1 MTQTLSQL
9 ENSGAFIERHIGPDA
24 AQQQEML
31 NAVGAQSLNALTGQI
46 VPKDI
51 QLATPPQV
59 GAPATEYAALAE
71 LKAIAS
77 RNKRF
82 TSYIGMGYTAVQLP
96 PVILRNMLE
105 NPGWYTAYTPYQ
117 PEVSQGRL
125 EALLNFQQVTLD
137 LTGLDMAS
145 ASLLDEATAAAEAMA
160 MAKRVSKLKNAN
172 RFFVASDVH
181 PQTLDV
187 VRTRAETFGFEVIVD
202 DAQKVLDLTEEIIH
216 RDKLTA
222 FMVTHNMKNAIR
234 YGNRLIMMHEGR
246 IIYDV
251 SGEEKKNIQVADLLK
266 KFENSDGTLND
277 RMLPG

>member
-145 ASLLDEATAAAEAMA
+145 ASLLDEGHRCRRSNGDGETRQQTEKCQPLLRGFRCASA
-160 MAKRVSKLKNAN
+160 NAGCGPYSCRN
-172 RFFVASDVH
+172 LWF
-181 PQTLDV
+181 
-187 VRTRAETFGFEVIVD
+187 
-202 DAQKVLDLTEEIIH
+202 
-216 RDKLTA
+216 
-222 FMVTHNMKNAIR
+222 
-234 YGNRLIMMHEGR
+234 
-246 IIYDV
+246 
-251 SGEEKKNIQVADLLK
+251 
-266 KFENSDGTLND
+266 
-277 RMLPG
+277 

>member
-82 TSYIGMGYTAVQLP
+82 TSYIGMGYTAVHKQIKTLLFFIIFIIRLAGRESITNVLPVIGVTELVIFSISTSP
-96 PVILRNMLE
+96 PVI
-105 NPGWYTAYTPYQ
+105 PP
-117 PEVSQGRL
+117 
-125 EALLNFQQVTLD
+125 
-137 LTGLDMAS
+137 
-145 ASLLDEATAAAEAMA
+145 
-160 MAKRVSKLKNAN
+160 KR
-172 RFFVASDVH
+172 
-181 PQTLDV
+181 T
-187 VRTRAETFGFEVIVD
+187 
-202 DAQKVLDLTEEIIH
+202 
-216 RDKLTA
+216 
-222 FMVTHNMKNAIR
+222 
-234 YGNRLIMMHEGR
+234 
-246 IIYDV
+246 
-251 SGEEKKNIQVADLLK
+251 
-266 KFENSDGTLND
+266 
-277 RMLPG
+277 

>member
-82 TSYIGMGYTAVQLP
+82 TSYIGMGYTAVSSYRRLSC
-96 PVILRNMLE
+96 VTCWKILAGIPRTLRINLKS
-105 NPGWYTAYTPYQ
+105 PRA
-117 PEVSQGRL
+117 
-125 EALLNFQQVTLD
+125 ALKHCST
-137 LTGLDMAS
+137 S
-145 ASLLDEATAAAEAMA
+145 S
-160 MAKRVSKLKNAN
+160 R
-172 RFFVASDVH
+172 
-181 PQTLDV
+181 
-187 VRTRAETFGFEVIVD
+187 
-202 DAQKVLDLTEEIIH
+202 
-216 RDKLTA
+216 
-222 FMVTHNMKNAIR
+222 
-234 YGNRLIMMHEGR
+234 
-246 IIYDV
+246 
-251 SGEEKKNIQVADLLK
+251 
-266 KFENSDGTLND
+266 
-277 RMLPG
+277 

>member
-96 PVILRNMLE
+96 RAGIPRILRINLKS
-105 NPGWYTAYTPYQ
+105 PRA
-117 PEVSQGRL
+117 
-125 EALLNFQQVTLD
+125 ALKHCST
-137 LTGLDMAS
+137 S
-145 ASLLDEATAAAEAMA
+145 S
-160 MAKRVSKLKNAN
+160 R
-172 RFFVASDVH
+172 
-181 PQTLDV
+181 
-187 VRTRAETFGFEVIVD
+187 
-202 DAQKVLDLTEEIIH
+202 
-216 RDKLTA
+216 
-222 FMVTHNMKNAIR
+222 
-234 YGNRLIMMHEGR
+234 
-246 IIYDV
+246 
-251 SGEEKKNIQVADLLK
+251 
-266 KFENSDGTLND
+266 
-277 RMLPG
+277 